1 MSYRCPR
8 CRTSFPCRKAL
19 GGHLSKGAICPEVE
33 ANSTTSSIGAKDTTT
48 STDTTDSESEDL
60 TSFSGSNDERSE
72 RADNN
77 GAGSVLSA
85 DSGIIHGAT
94 DQQEAGAAVALPFV
108 PPPPENTAQ
117 LLQRE
122 RGGTHRIVPSL
133 MRPHAHAH
141 HVVDTLNTYKLHQ
154 VHSYLL
160 CTLT

>member
-33 ANSTTSSIGAKDTTT
+33 ANSTTSSIGTKDTTT
-48 STDTTDSESEDL
+48 STDTTDSESE
-60 TSFSGSNDERSE
+60 
-72 RADNN
+72 ADNN

-94 DQQEAGAAVALPFV
+94 AQQEAGAAVALPFV
-108 PPPPENTAQ
+108 PPPPETTAQ

-133 MRPHAHAH
+133 MRPHTHAH

-154 VHSYLL
+154 VHSYIL

>member
-33 ANSTTSSIGAKDTTT
+33 ANSTTSSIGANDTTT

-77 GAGSVLSA
+77 GAA
-85 DSGIIHGAT
+85 
-94 DQQEAGAAVALPFV
+94 QQEAGAAVAFPFV
-108 PPPPENTAQ
+108 PSPPETTAQ

-154 VHSYLL
+154 VHSYIL